1 MEKSKISKF
10 IQKYNLG
17 GNVNSVKWE
26 FDGKSVTTSFVTPD
40 RNLLGTVKMGECEF
54 EPSNIGV
61 NDTTQLTK
69 LLNILDGNLSLSL
82 TKFKEKSISLNV
94 KNGYISFDYPLA
106 DLSVIGDP
114 PKLKT
119 IPTFETKLKIDEKF
133 IDVFIKGKNA
143 LQDVET
149 FSVISNNSGVRTVIG
164 YSTTNTSRVNIP
176 TTVIENGMND
186 MVSFNANLF
195 KDILVANKE
204 CTSAV
209 FEISN
214 EGLAKVEFNVD
225 NYSSTYYLVASQ
237 GVN

>member
-1 MEKSKISKF
+1 MNKNKLSRF

-17 GNVNSVKWE
+17 GNVNSVKWA
-26 FDGKSVTTSFVTPD
+26 FDGSSITTSFVTPD
-40 RNLLGTVKMGECEF
+40 RNLLGTVKMNECDF
-54 EPSNIGV
+54 EQSNIGV
-61 NDTTQLTK
+61 NDTSQLTK
-69 LLNILDGNLSLSL
+69 LLNILDGDVSLSL
-82 TKFKEKSISLNV
+82 TKFKDKAISLNV

-114 PKLKT
+114 PTLKT
-119 IPTFETKLKIDEKF
+119 VPTFETKLDVDSKF

-149 FSVISNNSGVRTVIG
+149 FSILSNKNDVKVVIG
-164 YSTTNTSRVNIP
+164 YSTTNTNRVNIP
-176 TTVIENGMND
+176 TKVVTNGMTEN
-186 MVSFNANLF
+186 VSFNANLF

-214 EGLAKVEFNVD
+214 EGLAKIEFNVD
-225 NYSSTYYLVASQ
+225 NYNSTYYLVATQ
-237 GVN
+237 GVS